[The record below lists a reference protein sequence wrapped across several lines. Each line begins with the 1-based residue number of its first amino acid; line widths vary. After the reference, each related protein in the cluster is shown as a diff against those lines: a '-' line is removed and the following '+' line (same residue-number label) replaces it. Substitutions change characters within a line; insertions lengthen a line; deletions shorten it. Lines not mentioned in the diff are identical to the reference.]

1 MKQAMAFLLAI
12 FRPLGALVSVLRVIM
27 EWRAHIDSV
36 LADAEG
42 VRDLRDTAQGRMTME
57 TATAFGEHWI
67 NIIIGARSC
76 EISGMRRPPRFHIAL
91 KGWAPARARSWPEL
105 MQRYRR
111 LCASFATIERAARRR
126 AARMMRACTQHDTAI
141 AVRDDDLTSHP
152 LACEPAF
159 ALRIRAPPLP

>member
-76 EISGMRRPPRFHIAL
+76 EIVSAVG
-91 KGWAPARARSWPEL
+91 APVKTRVSSRMLNSW
-105 MQRYRR
+105 
-111 LCASFATIERAARRR
+111 SVFS
-126 AARMMRACTQHDTAI
+126 
-141 AVRDDDLTSHP
+141 TS
-152 LACEPAF
+152 PAGT
-159 ALRIRAPPLP
+159 